1 MSQDRY
7 DDGLRVRREVLGSQ
21 YVDASL
27 ANADDFTGP
36 LQELV
41 TEACWGGIWTRDG
54 LSRQT
59 RSLLNVVMMVTLNRP
74 HELRLHLRGAV
85 RNGCTR
91 EEIREALLQT
101 AAYAGFPAALDG
113 FRVAS
118 EVLAEL
124 EGEDQPDG
132 SS

>member
-7 DDGLRVRREVLGSQ
+7 EEGLKVRREVLGEQ
-21 YVDASL
+21 YVDAAL
-27 ANADDFTGP
+27 ARADDFTGP
-36 LQELV
+36 LQDLV
-41 TEACWGGIWTRDG
+41 TDACWGGIWTREG
-54 LSRQT
+54 LTRQT
-59 RSLLNVVMMVTLNRP
+59 RSLLNVVMMVALNRP
-74 HELRLHLRGAV
+74 HELRIHLRGAI

-118 EVLAEL
+118 EVLAEIDADD
-124 EGEDQPDG
+124 EAAA